1 MVSLTKRSDD
11 RTNKTMTKRYKLR
24 AIMMRHADYTIH
36 KIEKKLRKTIDD
48 SIRCS
53 RTQDSIRLEGHVE
66 SWEDVVRAG
75 YIAAKSCFKEVV
87 NDIFFDGNLQ
97 NIQTTINDSNNN
109 LSRLIG
115 IEDLNCDLLI
125 IGAGIIGASIAR
137 EMSKYELDIMLI
149 DKAYDVGIHTSSRND
164 GMIHPG
170 IAAPTKSLKGKLN
183 IRSIVLYEQI
193 SKEFGVPIRWCGSYI
208 LFRSNISKVLKPL
221 FFIKAK
227 WMGMKGLRF
236 LNKNEVYT
244 HEPHLSSGVKW
255 GVLCENSGVASPF
268 KMTVAY
274 AENAIQNGVALKL
287 NTEVLA
293 IEHDSKHILSVK
305 TNQGII
311 RAKCVI
317 NAAGVYT
324 DVIAQ
329 MADDR
334 FYSIHP
340 RKGEVVLFD
349 KKKAHLVNG
358 ILGFIGD
365 RSSKNTKGGG
375 IIKTY
380 EGNILIGPNAIET
393 PERENYETDM
403 ATVKELLRQK
413 LPQIDGL
420 TMEDDITY
428 FTGIRA
434 ATYKEDFII
443 ERSNR
448 LSNFIHVAGI
458 QSPGFASAPGIAERV
473 ESIIKNCALE
483 VFEVNLIRKTNW
495 NPIRK
500 PIPELATMSVEER
513 KNWIEARKE
522 YGEIICRCEEVSKGE
537 IVDALSTP
545 IPVETIDGVKR
556 RVRAGMGRCQGGFCM
571 PLVMEIIHDIK
582 SIPIETVTKKS
593 GNSKIAVHET
603 KHREVM

>member
-1 MVSLTKRSDD
+1 
-11 RTNKTMTKRYKLR
+11 
-24 AIMMRHADYTIH
+24 MMRRSDYTIH
-36 KIEKKLRKTIDD
+36 RIEKKLRRTIDD

-53 RTQDSIRLEGHVE
+53 RTQDSIKLEGHVA
-66 SWEDVVRAG
+66 SWENVVRAG
-75 YIAAKSCFKEVV
+75 YIAAKSSFREVV
-87 NDIFFDGNLQ
+87 NDIFFDDNSQ
-97 NIQTTINDSNNN
+97 NIQTITRDKYNDRSKV
-109 LSRLIG
+109 LG
-115 IEDLNCDLLI
+115 IEELDQNKKSNLDIELTCDLLI

-137 EMSKYELDIMLI
+137 EMSKYKLDILLI
-149 DKAYDVGIHTSSRND
+149 DKAYDVGVHTSSRND

-170 IAAPTKSLKGKLN
+170 IASSTKSLKGKLN
-183 IRSIVLYEQI
+183 IKSIALYEQI
-193 SKEFGVPIRWCGSYI
+193 AKELGVPIRWCGSYI
-208 LFRSNISKVLKPL
+208 LFRSNISKILKPL

-227 WMGMKGLRF
+227 RMHMEGLKF

-244 HEPHLSSGVKW
+244 HEPYLSKGVKW
-255 GVLCENSGVASPF
+255 GVLCEKSGVASPF

-274 AENAIQNGVALKL
+274 AENAILNGVVLKL

-293 IEHDSKHILSVK
+293 IERDSKHIISVQ
-305 TNQGII
+305 TNQGLI
-311 RAKCVI
+311 RAKCVV

-324 DVIAQ
+324 DIIAQ
-329 MADDR
+329 MAGDR

-380 EGNILIGPNAIET
+380 EGNILVGPNAIET
-393 PERENYETDM
+393 PDRDNYETDM
-403 ATVKELLRQK
+403 TTIKELLKQK

-434 ATYKEDFII
+434 ATYKEDFIV

-473 ESIIKNCALE
+473 ESIIASCALE
-483 VFEVNLIRKTNW
+483 VFEARLMRKSDW

-500 PIPELATMSVEER
+500 PIPDLAAMSIDDRR
-513 KNWIEARKE
+513 KWIEARKE

-545 IPVETIDGVKR
+545 IPVETLDGVKR

-582 SIPIETVTKKS
+582 GIPIESITKKS

-603 KHREVM
+603 KQREVM